1 MKKSVFIL
9 FLLFST
15 SLWGQNFLA
24 NPSFEDINEC
34 EEFGAKCAAEAWFRI
49 PPYDLTVTDKA
60 LRIPHDGKISELIVV
75 ENTFHPLARRV
86 FLYTKILCPL
96 QKDKNYQLSFF
107 LHNLNRKEYQIE
119 ALFSEEELIAGEKNP
134 LNFSPS
140 LEFTLEQEMEENKE
154 TGWRKV
160 QSIYKATG
168 KEKFLTIGYFS
179 KKEIIASRK
188 EISNKKGDIVILI
201 DDIQLI
207 PLDKNEEVCADFF
220 SQKDKLYDQDYRHT
234 NKISVDQ
241 SPEDQSQKTWN
252 KNFFDKPLEK
262 DSTAQSEVVK
272 ILKPVLPNRDWNE
285 KDTLIFE
292 VPLVAFRFDDIKI
305 KKEFQKKL
313 DSFALQIQYLNPQR
327 IQYVGH
333 TDNMGSEKYNQKLS
347 EKRATAVQ
355 NYLNQYNFFKNTSSE
370 VIGKGELVPKANNKT
385 FEGRQLNRR
394 VEIVIFKNKKN
405 FSSQ

>member
-1 MKKSVFIL
+1 MKKSTFIF

-15 SLWGQNFLA
+15 SLWSQNFLA

-60 LRIPHDGKISELIVV
+60 LRIPHEGDISELIVV

-86 FLYTKILCPL
+86 YLYTKILCPL
-96 QKDKNYQLSFF
+96 QKGKNYQLSFF
-107 LHNLNRKEYQIE
+107 LHNLNRDDYLIE
-119 ALFSEEELIAGEKNP
+119 TLFSEEELIAGEKNP
-134 LNFSPS
+134 LNFKPT
-140 LEFTLEQEMEENKE
+140 LKFTIEQEMEEDKE

-160 QSIYKATG
+160 QAIYKATG
-168 KEKFLTIGYFS
+168 DEKFLTIGYFS
-179 KKEIIASRK
+179 KKEITATRK

-207 PLDKNEEVCADFF
+207 PVDQNEKICEEYLTR
-220 SQKDKLYDQDYRHT
+220 KDKLYKQDYRHT

-241 SPEDQSQKTWN
+241 TPEDRSRKTWN
-252 KNFFDKPLEK
+252 KNFFDKPFEN
-262 DSTAQSEVVK
+262 DSTIQPEVVK
-272 ILKPVLPNRDWNE
+272 IIKPILPNRNWNE

-292 VPLVAFRFDDIKI
+292 VPLVAFSFDDIQI
-305 KKEFQKKL
+305 KKEFQSKL
-313 DSFALQIQYLNPQR
+313 DSFALQIQYLAPEQ
-327 IQYVGH
+327 IKYLGH
-333 TDNMGSEKYNQKLS
+333 TDNMGSEEYNQKLS

-355 NYLNQYNFFKNTSSE
+355 NYLNRYDFFKNTSSE
-370 VIGKGELVPKANNKT
+370 VIGKGELVPKADNQT
-385 FEGRQLNRR
+385 MEGRQLNRR
-394 VEIVIFKNKKN
+394 VEIVIFKNKNN

>member
-1 MKKSVFIL
+1 MKKSVFIF

-15 SLWGQNFLA
+15 SLWSQNFLA

-86 FLYTKILCPL
+86 YLYTKILCPL
-96 QKDKNYQLSFF
+96 LKGKNYQLSFF
-107 LHNLNRKEYQIE
+107 LHNLNRKEYQVE

-134 LNFSPS
+134 LNFKPN

-160 QSIYKATG
+160 QSIYQATG
-168 KEKFLTIGYFS
+168 EEKFLTIGYFS
-179 KKEIIASRK
+179 KKEITAPRK
-188 EISNKKGDIVILI
+188 EVSNKKGDIVILI

-207 PLDKNEEVCADFF
+207 PLDKNEEICAEFL
-220 SQKDKLYDQDYRHT
+220 SQKEKLYEQDYRHT

-241 SPEDQSQKTWN
+241 TPRDRSQKTWN
-252 KNFFDKPLEK
+252 KNFFDKPLVK
-262 DSTAQSEVVK
+262 DSTAQPEIVE

-292 VPLVAFRFDDIKI
+292 VPLVAFRFDETQI
-305 KKEFQKKL
+305 KKEFQNKL
-313 DSFALQIQYLNPQR
+313 DSFALQIQYLNPER
-327 IQYVGH
+327 IQYLGH

-355 NYLNQYNFFKNTSSE
+355 AYLNQYDFFKNTSSE
-370 VIGKGELVPKANNKT
+370 VIGKGELVPKADNKT

-394 VEIVIFKNKKN
+394 VEIVIFKNKDN